1 MAPRPTVRAW
11 RPPVEGVAEVLHAH
25 FPDHAY
31 PSHTHDTWTL
41 LVVDDGTV
49 AFDLDRHRLA
59 TVRRQV
65 TLLPPHVAHDGRA
78 ATDRGFRKRVVYL
91 EERVLG
97 ADRVGAA
104 VDHPGWADPDLA
116 RAVDGLHRSLGVLG
130 SAPGDG
136 LEAESRLAL
145 VVDRLRGH
153 LTGGPAAVALR
164 DRPLAHRVRELLD
177 ARVVEGISLAELA
190 SASYASPTHVV
201 RAFTREFGLPPH
213 RYLTGR
219 RLDLA
224 RRLLLAGERA
234 ADVAV
239 AVGFHDQAHLTR
251 HFRGLL
257 GVAPGAFAR
266 SGTMAG

>member
-1 MAPRPTVRAW
+1 MA
-11 RPPVEGVAEVLHAH
+11 GVAEVLHAH

-91 EERVLG
+91 DEEVLG
-97 ADRVGAA
+97 TDRIGAA

-116 RAVDGLHRSLGVLG
+116 DAVDGLHAALRH
-130 SAPGDG
+130 PGDE
-136 LEAESRLAL
+136 LEAESRL
-145 VVDRLRGH
+145 VIVTDRLARH
-153 LTGGPAAVALR
+153 LTPRSAYAGARSDRRERRVAT
-164 DRPLAHRVRELLD
+164 AVRELLD
-177 ARVVEGISLAELA
+177 ARVAEGVTLAEA
-190 SASYASPTHVV
+190 AAASYASPTHVV
-201 RAFTREFGLPPH
+201 RSFAREFGLPPH

-224 RRLLLAGERA
+224 RRLLLAGERP

-251 HFRGLL
+251 HFRRLL
-257 GVAPGAFAR
+257 GVGPGAFAR
-266 SGTMAG
+266 SGTMTG

>member
-1 MAPRPTVRAW
+1 MRPPPTVRAW
-11 RPPVEGVAEVLHAH
+11 RPAVPGVAEVLHAH

-49 AFDLDRHRLA
+49 AFDLDRHHHG

-91 EERVLG
+91 EEQVLG
-97 ADRVGAA
+97 LDRVGAA

-116 RAVDGLHRSLGVLG
+116 AAVDGLHGALVH
-130 SAPGDG
+130 PGDAF
-136 LEAESRLAL
+136 EVESRLAL
-145 VVDRLRGH
+145 VAERLRGH
-153 LTGGPAAVALR
+153 LAGGPVAGTR
-164 DRPLAHRVRELLD
+164 TDRPVARTVRELLD
-177 ARVVEGISLAELA
+177 ARVVVGVTLAEA
-190 SASYASPTHVV
+190 AAAAYSSPTHVV

-224 RRLLLAGERA
+224 RRLLLAGERP

-251 HFRGLL
+251 HFRRLL